1 MNSTLYLWKN
11 THIHTQKEHLSIQQI
26 LIEHLH
32 EDKKKKKK
40 QSPKPYHIE
49 RTIFD
54 ILYTYA
60 VFSTSFLYFWIF
72 D

>member
-32 EDKKKKKK
+32 EDKKKKNH
-40 QSPKPYHIE
+40 QNL
-49 RTIFD
+49 T
-54 ILYTYA
+54 T
-60 VFSTSFLYFWIF
+60 
-72 D
+72 